1 MSRRRPSSGMSLA
14 EVLVAVALSAVVL
27 LVGTALLI
35 RLLHQASDE
44 VGRPPVVGGNDQL
57 ALLQMERDAQ
67 RAIAAPER
75 KGDWRTEQGTILF
88 EMLDG
93 TVIVYHREDD
103 RLLRTVIGDTH
114 EPVRVREL
122 VDELIGADFAR
133 TGSVFHLRLTRSGGS
148 RRHRV
153 VLGRNIGAT
162 PLPPGQR

>member
-1 MSRRRPSSGMSLA
+1 MKRAPSGLGMSLA

-44 VGRPPVVGGNDQL
+44 LGRAPVVGGRDQL

-67 RAIAAPER
+67 RAIDAPDR
-75 KGDWRTEQGTILF
+75 NGDWRTEPGVILF
-88 EMLDG
+88 EMPDR

-103 RLLRTVIGDTH
+103 RLLRTVIGKAHDPET
-114 EPVRVREL
+114 VREL
-122 VDELIGADFAR
+122 VDDLIGVDFVQ
-133 TGSVFHLRLTRSGGS
+133 TGSLFHLRLTRSGGT

-153 VLGRNIGAT
+153 VLGRNIGLA
-162 PLPPGQR
+162 PLPPGER